1 MGLGSSAPAGQA
13 APPRAVVR
21 PTVGLLTKAAGR
33 LDGFDGTGVADRI
46 SPSPSVGSLPTSMS
60 ASKPAQPASAPEP
73 LTGLKQL
80 RTELGQVNDRLADA
94 RAREAAAALARSRE
108 EVALLGITEQEVR
121 RALGYDRP
129 ARLPAKYY
137 DPVTGSKWSGK
148 GKRPR
153 WLVDKRLEDYAID
166 APQPKTWWPGE
177 K

>member
-1 MGLGSSAPAGQA
+1 
-13 APPRAVVR
+13 
-21 PTVGLLTKAAGR
+21 
-33 LDGFDGTGVADRI
+33 
-46 SPSPSVGSLPTSMS
+46 MS

-80 RTELGQVNDRLADA
+80 RTELGQVKDRLADA
-94 RAREAAAALARSRE
+94 RAREAAAALARFRE

-153 WLVDKRLEDYAID
+153 WPGRASHLHIHTGGALDGCGSFTLGEWAPRIVPRSGDRRRTSRADRGNARLRIYYPMRA
-166 APQPKTWWPGE
+166 
-177 K
+177 